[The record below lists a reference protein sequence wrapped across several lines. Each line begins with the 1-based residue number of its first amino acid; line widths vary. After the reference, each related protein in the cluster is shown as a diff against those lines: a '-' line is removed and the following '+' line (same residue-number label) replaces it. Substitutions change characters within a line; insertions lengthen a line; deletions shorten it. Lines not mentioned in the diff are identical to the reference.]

1 MDKNSINSCLM
12 LAVNLETPVSLGCL
26 FDSDNLKDTGIELD
40 SHITLL
46 YAQGREIDSSG
57 LLSDIK
63 DILGSDDYNW
73 LHGMIKN
80 DEFYSVLDM
89 FELGM
94 FNNDS
99 DYLILKLRK
108 GTELYRILGL
118 INKSLS
124 IKYGVKSDFSEYIPH
139 MSLAELEPGTAE
151 KYLNSI
157 TVKEILENSI
167 FFILYLL
174 ISYGK
179 SNETEDRK
187 QKFLTSEKCVD
198 RFFRLKN
205 LKKELTDLL

>member
-167 FFILYLL
+167 FNIEDLL